1 MQPFACTRQ
10 AIGRSADLKPRM
22 PACGKEPVDFSAA
35 GVGDAHTDC
44 AQMGYAGSTRPFWIF
59 HG

>member
-1 MQPFACTRQ
+1 MQPFACTRE
-10 AIGRSADLKPRM
+10 ANGRSADLNPRR
-22 PACGKEPVDFSAA
+22 PTCGKEPVGLMAA

-44 AQMGYAGSTRPFWIF
+44 AQMGYAGSAHSSWIF